1 MLDRTTVAVIARELG
16 PSWDTVNTIAVD
28 ATTALVA
35 ADTTR
40 FDGVR
45 VVGVDE
51 HRWAH
56 TRRAAGDG
64 FVTVI
69 VDLTLVVDGTGPA
82 RLLDLVPGRSAAA
95 LTGWLAQRTPAF
107 RAGVQVLAMDGFGG
121 DKTAATGSVSEAI
134 TVMDSFHVVA
144 LTGTK
149 LDLRRQWMQ
158 QDACGHR
165 GRTGD
170 PLYRTR
176 CTLRTREALLSNR
189 QRARLAA
196 TFAEPNHTPV
206 EVTWSVYQRLTS
218 AYAHPDPKQ
227 GHRILSC
234 LIDTIRTGVPAGL

>member
-69 VDLTLVVDGTGPA
+69 VDLTWSSTA
-82 RLLDLVPGRSAAA
+82 PGRPGCSI
-95 LTGWLAQRTPAF
+95 WF
-107 RAGVQVLAMDGFGG
+107 R
-121 DKTAATGSVSEAI
+121 
-134 TVMDSFHVVA
+134 
-144 LTGTK
+144 
-149 LDLRRQWMQ
+149 
-158 QDACGHR
+158 
-165 GRTGD
+165 GD
-170 PLYRTR
+170 PRR
-176 CTLRTREALLSNR
+176 R
-189 QRARLAA
+189 
-196 TFAEPNHTPV
+196 
-206 EVTWSVYQRLTS
+206 
-218 AYAHPDPKQ
+218 
-227 GHRILSC
+227 
-234 LIDTIRTGVPAGL
+234 